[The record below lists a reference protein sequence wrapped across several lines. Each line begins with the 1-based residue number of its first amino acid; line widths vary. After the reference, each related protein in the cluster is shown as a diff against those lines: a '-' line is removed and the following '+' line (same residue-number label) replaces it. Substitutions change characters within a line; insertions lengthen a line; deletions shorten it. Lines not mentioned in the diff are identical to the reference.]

1 MLQGSRAVLNP
12 NQTIKVAELSYQTDE
27 PDVFA
32 GGDAVTGPKF
42 AIDAIAMGKQGAISI
57 HRYLHG
63 DNLTVGREKEYRAFS
78 KENLD
83 LAGYDRVPRQKPL
96 HRVAA
101 EPKGAFEDPRATFSE
116 EQVKLETERCLG
128 CGVVVVDEY
137 RCVGCGICTTKC
149 KFGAISLVKKYDAQA
164 QKGELI
170 PGIMKYAAERYQ
182 RIEAKKAGRNVDTG
196 H

>member
-1 MLQGSRAVLNP
+1 M
-12 NQTIKVAELSYQTDE
+12 
-27 PDVFA
+27 
-32 GGDAVTGPKF
+32 
-42 AIDAIAMGKQGAISI
+42 
-57 HRYLHG
+57 
-63 DNLTVGREKEYRAFS
+63 
-78 KENLD
+78 
-83 LAGYDRVPRQKPL
+83 
-96 HRVAA
+96 AA
-101 EPKGAFEDPRATFSE
+101 EPKVAFKDPRATFSE